1 MSNTKNYFFPVSIL
15 CVMLCIGVFVWSSF
29 SMIRQGINASN
40 TLSSMYMNA
49 MNFQMQLHFRSI
61 IELKIKQAEGIVNS
75 NPPENFNNFDRK
87 LIDNLNISAKIRE
100 FTYLAL
106 YSTDGNADVVLG
118 DNVTIIDK
126 DAFIH
131 ALNSGEKNVA
141 SGISE
146 AGNELVILGVS
157 VGYPVKS
164 GYPMQNGK
172 ICTAL
177 VVGIPLE
184 YISDM
189 LSLDMDESMVFSHI
203 IRKDGSFVFKN
214 ASVKENNYYEWLLN
228 ETEFEGKTPQQMLS
242 LLKYNIEHN
251 DNYTMF
257 MKINNERHHVHCSPL
272 PNSEWYIVT
281 DMPYGE
287 LDKVIARLWSQ
298 RIYTTIGAVFLFL
311 LPLLAM
317 FLFYF
322 RMSRRQILELEK
334 AKAEADRAS
343 MAKSEFLSN
352 MSHDIRT
359 PMNAIVGMT
368 AMASANIEDPALVQ
382 DCLKKITLS
391 SRHLLGLINDVLDM
405 SKIESGKLSLNMDT
419 VSLREIMD
427 GVVGIVQPQ
436 IKSKKQQFDIHI
448 HNIQTENVY
457 SDSVRLSQVILNLL
471 SNAIKFTHECGN
483 IQINLYQENSSLGES
498 YVCTHFI
505 VKDNGIGMTKEFQK
519 RIFESF
525 VREDNA
531 RVHKI
536 EGTGLG
542 MSIIKYIIDEMKGT
556 ININSELDKGTEVH
570 ISIDMKKVN
579 DHEHEMK
586 LPSWHVLVVDD
597 DEDLCRTAAASLKEM
612 GVIVDCAM
620 SGKEAVSMAESKH
633 RENKDYQ
640 IILIDWKMP
649 VMDGISTARAIRNVL
664 GSNVPVIIMS
674 SYDWSNIE
682 KEAREAG
689 ISGFIS
695 KPLFKSTLFHGM
707 KPLADGKVLSLP
719 KEESCLDWS
728 GKRILLAEDNE
739 LNWEVASALL
749 GEFGFSLDWAEN
761 GQICVD
767 KFINSSPGYYDM
779 ILMDIRMPVMNGY
792 EAARA
797 LRALNRSDAGI
808 PIIAMT
814 ADAFSEDIRHCMES
828 GMNAHIAKP
837 LDIRNVL
844 RVIQKFMPQSH

>member
-1 MSNTKNYFFPVSIL
+1 
-15 CVMLCIGVFVWSSF
+15 
-29 SMIRQGINASN
+29 MIRQGNNASN

-49 MNFQMQLHFRSI
+49 INYQVQLHFRSI
-61 IELKIKQAEGIVNS
+61 IELKIKQVEGVVNI
-75 NPPENFNNFDRK
+75 NPPEDYKCFDK
-87 LIDNLNISAKIRE
+87 KMINNLNLSAKVRE

-106 YSTDGNADVVLG
+106 YSTDGYAEVLLG
-118 DNVTIIDK
+118 DNVKVIDK

-131 ALNSGEKNVA
+131 ALNSGEKNIA

-146 AGNELVILGVS
+146 SGQELVVFGVS
-157 VGYPVKS
+157 VGYPMKN
-164 GYPMQNGK
+164 GYPMPHGK
-172 ICTAL
+172 VCTAL
-177 VVGIPLE
+177 VVGMPLE

-203 IRKDGSFVFKN
+203 IHKDGSFVFKN
-214 ASVKENNYYEWLLN
+214 ASVKENNYYEWFIK
-228 ETEFEGKTPQQMLS
+228 ETEFDGKTSQEMLDS
-242 LLKYNIEHN
+242 LKYNIDHN
-251 DNYTMF
+251 NKYTMF
-257 MKINNERHHVHCSPL
+257 MTVNDERHHVYCSPL
-272 PNSEWYIVT
+272 PNSEWYLVT
-281 DMPYGE
+281 DMPYGA
-287 LDKVIARLWSQ
+287 LDKVIAHLWSQ
-298 RIYTTIGAVFLFL
+298 RICTAIGGGFLFL

-322 RMSRRQILELEK
+322 RMSRKQILDLEK

-368 AMASANIEDPALVQ
+368 AIASTNVEDPALVQ
-382 DCLKKITLS
+382 DCLRKITLS

-419 VSLREIMD
+419 VSLREVMEGI
-427 GVVGIVQPQ
+427 VGIVQPQ
-436 IKSKKQQFDIHI
+436 IKVKRQQFDIHI

-457 SDSVRLSQVILNLL
+457 SDSVRLSQVLLNLL
-471 SNAIKFTHECGN
+471 SNALKFTPEGGN
-483 IQINLYQENSSLGES
+483 IQIDLYQENSRLGDS

-505 VKDNGIGMTKEFQK
+505 VKDNGIGMSEDFQK
-519 RIFESF
+519 RVFESF

-531 RVHKI
+531 RVHKT

-542 MSIIKYIIDEMKGT
+542 MTIIKYIIDEMKGT
-556 ININSELDKGTEVH
+556 IKINSKIDKGTEIHVC
-570 ISIDMKKVN
+570 IDMKKVN

-586 LPSWHVLVVDD
+586 LPSWNVLVVDD

-612 GVIVDCAM
+612 GVNVDCAL
-620 SGKEAVSMAESKH
+620 SGKEAVSIVESKH
-633 RENKDYQ
+633 RENKDYH

-649 VMDGISTARAIRNVL
+649 VMDGISTAREIREVL
-664 GSNVPVIIMS
+664 GSTVPVIIMS

-682 KEAREAG
+682 KEARKAG

-707 KPLADGKVLSLP
+707 KPFADGDVLSLP
-719 KEESCLDWS
+719 HDGYRLDWS

-739 LNWEVASALL
+739 LNWEVADALL

-761 GQICVD
+761 GQICVE
-767 KFINSSPGYYDM
+767 KFRNSSPGYYDM
-779 ILMDIRMPVMNGY
+779 IFMDIRMPVMNGY
-792 EAARA
+792 EAART
-797 LRALNRSDAGI
+797 LRALDRSDADI

-814 ADAFSEDIRHCMES
+814 ADAFSEDIRQCMES

-837 LDIRNVL
+837 LDIKNVL
-844 RVIQKFMPQSH
+844 RVIQKFMP

>member
-1 MSNTKNYFFPVSIL
+1 MSDTKNYFFPVSVFCIL
-15 CVMLCIGVFVWSSF
+15 ICICVFVCSSF
-29 SMIRQGINASN
+29 FMIHQGINARN
-40 TLSSMYMNA
+40 TLSSIYMNA
-49 MNFQMQLHFRSI
+49 MNFQMKLHFRSI
-61 IELKIKQAEGIVNS
+61 VELKIKQAEEIINRY
-75 NPPENFNNFDRK
+75 PPENFENFDYK
-87 LIDNLNISAKIRE
+87 LIDNLNTSAKIRE

-106 YSTDGNADVVLG
+106 YSTDGYGEVLLG

-146 AGNELVILGVS
+146 SGKELVILGVS
-157 VGYPVKS
+157 AGYPLKN
-164 GYPMQNGK
+164 GYPMRTGK
-172 ICTAL
+172 TCTAL

-184 YISDM
+184 RISEM

-203 IRKDGSFVFKN
+203 IRKDGSFVLKN
-214 ASVKENNYYEWLLN
+214 ASVRENNYYEWIVK
-228 ETEFEGKTPQQMLS
+228 EAEFEENTAHEIINS
-242 LLKYNIEHN
+242 LEYNIEN
-251 DNYTMF
+251 NNNYTIF
-257 MKINNERHHVHCSPL
+257 LKVNDERHHVYCSPL
-272 PNSEWYIVT
+272 PNSEWYLVT

-287 LDKVIARLWSQ
+287 LDKIIAHLWSQ
-298 RIYTTIGAVFLFL
+298 RIYTTIWAVFLFL
-311 LPLLAM
+311 LPLLVM

-343 MAKSEFLSN
+343 RAKSEFLSN

-368 AMASANIEDPALVQ
+368 AMASANIEDSALVQ

-419 VSLREIMD
+419 VSLREVME

-436 IKSKKQQFDIHI
+436 IKSKKQHFDIHI

-457 SDSVRLSQVILNLL
+457 SDSVRLIQVLLNLL
-471 SNAIKFTHECGN
+471 SNAIKFTHEGGN
-483 IQINLYQENSSLGES
+483 IQINLYQEDSKLGES
-498 YVCTHFI
+498 YICTHFI
-505 VKDNGIGMTKEFQK
+505 VKDNGIGMTNEFQK
-519 RIFESF
+519 RMFESF

-531 RVHKI
+531 RVHKT

-542 MSIIKYIIDEMKGT
+542 MSIVKYIIDEMNGT
-556 ININSELDKGTEVH
+556 IKINSERDKGTEIH

-597 DEDLCRTAAASLKEM
+597 DEDLCRTAADSLKEM
-612 GVIVDCAM
+612 GVNVDCAT
-620 SGKEAVSMAESKH
+620 SGHEAVSMVESKH
-633 RENKDYQ
+633 RDNKDYH
-640 IILIDWKMP
+640 IILVDWKMP
-649 VMDGISTARAIRNVL
+649 IMDGISTAREIRNVL
-664 GSNVPVIIMS
+664 GNTVPVIIMS

-719 KEESCLDWS
+719 KEECHLDWS

-739 LNWEVASALL
+739 LNWEVANALL

-761 GQICVD
+761 GQVCVD
-767 KFINSSPGYYDM
+767 KFKESSLGYYDLV
-779 ILMDIRMPVMNGY
+779 LMDIRMPVMNGY
-792 EAARA
+792 EAART
-797 LRALNRSDAGI
+797 LRSLNRSDSTV

-814 ADAFSEDIRHCMES
+814 ADAFSEDIRQCLES

-837 LDIRNVL
+837 LDIKNVL
-844 RVIQKFMPQSH
+844 RVIQKFMP

>member
-1 MSNTKNYFFPVSIL
+1 MNNTKNYFFPVSIL
-15 CVMLCIGVFVWSSF
+15 CVLLCIGIFIWSSF
-29 SMIRQGINASN
+29 SMIRQGSNASN
-40 TLSSMYMNA
+40 ILNSLYMNA
-49 MNFQMQLHFRSI
+49 INFQVQLHFRSI
-61 IELKIKQAEGIVNS
+61 IELKIKQVEGIINR
-75 NPPENFNNFDRK
+75 NPPEDIKDFNQK
-87 LIDNLNISAKIRE
+87 LIDELNLSAKIRE

-106 YSTDGNADVVLG
+106 YSTDGNAEVLLG
-118 DNVTIIDK
+118 DDVKIIDK
-126 DAFIH
+126 NAFIH
-131 ALNSGEKNVA
+131 ALNTGEKNVA

-146 AGNELVILGVS
+146 SGSELVILGVS
-157 VGYPVKS
+157 VGYPMNN
-164 GYPMQNGK
+164 GYPMKDGQV
-172 ICTAL
+172 CTAL
-177 VVGIPLE
+177 VVGMPLE

-189 LSLDMDESMVFSHI
+189 LSLEMDESMVFSHI

-214 ASVKENNYYEWLLN
+214 ASVHENNYYEWLSKN
-228 ETEFEGKTPQQMLS
+228 AEFEGKMPQEMLD
-242 LLKYNIEHN
+242 LLKYNIGHN
-251 DNYTMF
+251 NNHTMF
-257 MKINNERHHVHCSPL
+257 MKINNERHHVYCSPL
-272 PNSEWYIVT
+272 PNSEWYLVT
-281 DMPYGE
+281 DMPYGS
-287 LDKVIARLWSQ
+287 LDEVIAHLWSQ
-298 RIYTTIGAVFLFL
+298 RIYTAIGAGFLFL
-311 LPLLAM
+311 LPLLTM

-322 RMSRRQILELEK
+322 RMSRRQILELER

-368 AMASANIEDPALVQ
+368 AIASTNIEDPALVQ
-382 DCLKKITLS
+382 DCLRKITLS

-419 VSLREIMD
+419 VSLREVMEGI
-427 GVVGIVQPQ
+427 VGIVQPQ
-436 IKSKKQQFDIHI
+436 IKAKKQQFDIHI

-457 SDSVRLSQVILNLL
+457 SDSVRLSQVLLNLL
-471 SNAIKFTHECGN
+471 SNALKFTPEGGN
-483 IQINLYQENSSLGES
+483 IQIDLYQENSHCGDS

-519 RIFESF
+519 RVFESF

-542 MSIIKYIIDEMKGT
+542 MSIIKYIIDEMNGT
-556 ININSELDKGTEVH
+556 IKINSEVDKGTEIH

-579 DHEHEMK
+579 DHESEMK
-586 LPSWHVLVVDD
+586 LPSWNVLVVDD

-612 GVIVDCAM
+612 GVNVDCAM
-620 SGKEAVSMAESKH
+620 SGKDAVSMVESKH
-633 RENKDYQ
+633 RENKDYH

-649 VMDGISTARAIRNVL
+649 VMDGISTAREIREVL
-664 GSNVPVIIMS
+664 GNTVPVIIMS

-682 KEAREAG
+682 KEARKAG

-707 KPLADGKVLSLP
+707 KPLAEGNVLSLP
-719 KEESCLDWS
+719 REECRMDWS

-749 GEFGFSLDWAEN
+749 GEFGFSLEWAEN
-761 GQICVD
+761 GRICVD

-779 ILMDIRMPVMNGY
+779 IFMDLRMPVMNGY

-797 LRALNRSDAGI
+797 LRSLNRSDANI
-808 PIIAMT
+808 PIVAMT
-814 ADAFSEDIRHCMES
+814 ADAFSEDIRQCMES

-837 LDIRNVL
+837 LDIKNVL
-844 RVIQKFMPQSH
+844 RVIQKFLP